1 MSAVAVVE
9 SKPGVATVFVV
20 APRGKVAAARQVAQR
35 LSELG
40 PFDVVLDIDI
50 TTDGKLQDV
59 GAELWT
65 AVAKSD
71 AMVFV
76 LDDSDLTSEGYVE
89 LGAAW
94 ARDIP
99 TLAVAVVAQPRVPV
113 MLAKQQYFHEAS
125 LAELV
130 REIHRSTE
138 PMSPAEIAVMSDLY
152 RRNGIP
158 VDRLMAEPGL
168 ASKFVKELTKATG
181 RTVLE
186 QRVLTQLLRLRKS
199 GNLPRVGV
207 TPSGN

>member
-1 MSAVAVVE
+1 MSAVADIE
-9 SKPGVATVFVV
+9 AKPGVASVFVV
-20 APRGKVAAARQVAQR
+20 APRGKVNASREVAQR

-50 TTDGKLQDV
+50 TTDGTLQDV

-125 LAELV
+125 LADADRAWPGQHIRQGTEQ
-130 REIHRSTE
+130 IHGKDRRGAAGIDTIA
-138 PMSPAEIAVMSDLY
+138 PAAKVGQLAASGGDSVGKLAALDSATQAPLS
-152 RRNGIP
+152 R
-158 VDRLMAEPGL
+158 DRIRQ
-168 ASKFVKELTKATG
+168 AT
-181 RTVLE
+181 RDTWRISLKL
-186 QRVLTQLLRLRKS
+186 RVA
-199 GNLPRVGV
+199 
-207 TPSGN
+207 